1 MNMPTAPSI
10 APIQSTIGDDIAI
23 SLEDV
28 SVLYRVPRERITS
41 LKEYALRWLQRRL
54 EYEDFWALD
63 NVSFQVRRGEVFG
76 IIGRNG
82 SGKSTLL
89 KVIARVLFPQRGR
102 VYIRGRVA
110 PLLELGAGFQFEL
123 TGRENIFLNSALLG
137 RTHAE
142 TERLLPEII
151 DFAEIGEFI
160 DAPVRTYST
169 GMVARL
175 GFSVATC
182 IQPEVLLVDE
192 VLSVGDAE
200 FQQKCL
206 DRMYNYRK
214 NGSTILIVSHGMGT
228 IESFCDRALWLD
240 SGHVR
245 VSGPVK
251 SVVQRYM
258 QLARGEAEKPAVE
271 ERARQPGAASVE
283 SSVGGETAY
292 AALEKP
298 GSIYAPDTLNLRQG
312 SVSTWVQFKKEF
324 LQRQPYNYLDSVLFH
339 TDDSRYVLYLRLD
352 VDKDGQVT
360 GQSFVAR
367 AGGNRRV
374 LDPYYGN
381 AAFPEVAAS
390 VALDG
395 NQEGVSTQPGTFH
408 HLVMTWNGRP
418 DGVVRLYLDG
428 ILAGEHA
435 YDERYNDNRSQPR
448 SISVGMRP
456 PSWAGE
462 IVVEEDG
469 TVYDSRP
476 ASDMSIEEGG
486 LEMRDT
492 RLYDRALNQSELQAL
507 YHAGPNPTANE

>member
-1 MNMPTAPSI
+1 MPTGPDSSI
-10 APIQSTIGDDIAI
+10 APNPINEHIAI
-23 SLEDV
+23 SLESV
-28 SVLYRVPRERITS
+28 SVLFRVPRERITS
-41 LKEYALRWLQRRL
+41 IKEYAVRWVQRRL
-54 EYEDFWALD
+54 AYEDFWALD

-89 KVIARVLFPQRGR
+89 KVIARVLYPQRGR

-142 TERLLPEII
+142 TERLLHEII

-175 GFSVATC
+175 GFAVATC
-182 IQPEVLLVDE
+182 IQPEILLVDE
-192 VLSVGDAE
+192 VLSVGDAQ

-228 IESFCDRALWLD
+228 IESFCDRAIWLD
-240 SGHVR
+240 CGHVR
-245 VSGPVK
+245 VAGPVK
-251 SVVQRYM
+251 SVIQRYV
-258 QLARGEAEKPAVE
+258 QITKGETEQQVAE
-271 ERARQPGAASVE
+271 ERGRQAIAI
-283 SSVGGETAY
+283 ETAPAGESTDY
-292 AALEKP
+292 VPLDKS
-298 GSIYAPDTLNLRQG
+298 GSIYAPDSLNLRQG
-312 SVSTWVQFKKEF
+312 TMSTWVQFKKDF
-324 LQRQPYNYLDSVLFH
+324 MQRQPNHYLDCVLFH

-352 VDKDGQVT
+352 VNPEGDVT

-367 AGGNRRV
+367 AIGNRRI
-374 LDPYYGN
+374 LDPFYGN
-381 AAFPEVAAS
+381 TVFPEVAAA
-390 VALDG
+390 VALEVG
-395 NQEGVSTQPGTFH
+395 QEGTPVQPGEFH
-408 HLVMTWNGRP
+408 LLAMTW
-418 DGVVRLYLDG
+418 DGKPEGVTRLYLDG
-428 ILAGEHA
+428 KLVGEHT

-448 SISVGMRP
+448 SFAIGMRP

-469 TVYDSRP
+469 TVFDSRP

-486 LEMRDT
+486 IEMRDT
-492 RLYDRALNQSELQAL
+492 RLYPRTLGQPEMLAL
-507 YHAGPNPTANE
+507 YHAGINSTTK